1 MTEFIDGFKNGIL
14 AERERVV
21 ELLTKLRDSEY
32 AEVMTHDD
40 VISIIMDDKQ

>member
-1 MTEFIDGFKNGIL
+1 MTEFIEGFKNGVS
-14 AERERVV
+14 AERERIV

-40 VISIIMDDKQ
+40 VINLIMDDK